1 MAKLR
6 AEDLEDGDT
15 ITAAQFRKLVGADEG
30 LGDTPT
36 PLSATSIVEL
46 YTKPVKRNR
55 PEQTFQREV
64 QEFARANEW
73 IDWHQLKSKGT
84 RAGFPDLVLLR
95 EPDCL
100 WIELKAPNG
109 KVTTAQKEMHDMLR
123 ACGQTIYV
131 WKPEDWDEIVEVLKP
146 NTKEE

>member
-1 MAKLR
+1 MVKLR

-15 ITAAQFRKLVGADEG
+15 ITAAQFRDLVGADEG
-30 LGDTPT
+30 SAELLMEVNTP
-36 PLSATSIVEL
+36 AQ
-46 YTKPVKRNR
+46 RNR

-73 IDWHQLKSKGT
+73 IDWHVLRSKGM

-109 KVTTAQKEMHDMLR
+109 KVTTPQKEMHDMLR

-131 WKPEDWDEIVEVLKP
+131 WKPEDWDEIIEVLK
-146 NTKEE
+146 

>member
-1 MAKLR
+1 MR
-6 AEDLEDGDT
+6 SEDLEDGDT

-30 LGDTPT
+30 WEDTPT
-36 PLSATSIVEL
+36 PLVEL
-46 YTKPVKRNR
+46 YTKPAKRNR

-73 IDWHQLKSKGT
+73 IDWHVLRSKGM

-100 WIELKAPNG
+100 WVELKAPNG
-109 KVTTAQKEMHDMLR
+109 KVTTPQKEMHDMLR

-131 WKPEDWDEIVEVLKP
+131 WKPEDWDEIVEVLK
-146 NTKEE
+146 

>member
-1 MAKLR
+1 MTKLR

-30 LGDTPT
+30 SDYPQAVNSTIQHLMEVNTP
-36 PLSATSIVEL
+36 A
-46 YTKPVKRNR
+46 KRNR

-73 IDWHQLKSKGT
+73 IDWHVLRSKGM

-95 EPDCL
+95 PPEL
-100 WIELKAPNG
+100 IWVELKAPNG

-131 WKPEDWDEIVEVLKP
+131 WKPEDWDEIVEVLKQ

>member
-1 MAKLR
+1 MVKLR

-15 ITAAQFRKLVGADEG
+15 ITAAQFRDLVGADEG
-30 LGDTPT
+30 SAELLMEVNTP
-36 PLSATSIVEL
+36 A
-46 YTKPVKRNR
+46 KRNR

-73 IDWHQLKSKGT
+73 IDWHVLRSKGM

-109 KVTTAQKEMHDMLR
+109 KVTTAQKEMHVMLR

>member
-1 MAKLR
+1 MVKLR

-15 ITAAQFRKLVGADEG
+15 ITAAQFRDLVGADEG
-30 LGDTPT
+30 SAELLMEVNTP
-36 PLSATSIVEL
+36 A
-46 YTKPVKRNR
+46 KRNR

-73 IDWHQLKSKGT
+73 IDWHVLRSKGM

-95 EPDCL
+95 PPEL
-100 WIELKAPNG
+100 IWVELKAPNG

-131 WKPEDWDEIVEVLKP
+131 WKPEDWDEIIEVLK
-146 NTKEE
+146 